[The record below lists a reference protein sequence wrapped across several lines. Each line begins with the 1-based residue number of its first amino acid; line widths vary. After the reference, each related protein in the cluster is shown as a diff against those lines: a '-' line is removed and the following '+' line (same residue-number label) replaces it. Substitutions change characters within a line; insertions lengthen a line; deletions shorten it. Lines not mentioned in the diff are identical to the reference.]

1 MAKIFLGAERKKI
14 RETNDLWTILF
25 TTDFNLKIFILFQTF
40 DKSFVN
46 WEIWQNICVQI
57 LEQICT
63 ESCEIKQQQ
72 Y

>member
-1 MAKIFLGAERKKI
+1 MPKYFWGWEKKI
-14 RETNDLWTILF
+14 RETNDLWTILIAK
-25 TTDFNLKIFILFQTF
+25 DFNLKIFILFKTF
-40 DKSFVN
+40 DKSFDN
-46 WEIWQNICVQI
+46 WERWQNICVQI